1 MVELIIYII
10 GYIFAVIII
19 NFAARLDRPLSLRCF
34 IASFILSAGSWI
46 IVILTII
53 TLLMMHGIPF
63 VKNFSWKK
71 PIAKRIIIKGY
82 NDYY

>member
-10 GYIFAVIII
+10 GYVFAVVIL
-19 NFAARLDRPLSLRCF
+19 NFAVRLDRPLSLQRF
-34 IASFILSAGSWI
+34 ISNFIWAVGSWPMI
-46 IVILTII
+46 IVVII
-53 TLLMMHGIPF
+53 MIFTMHGIPF
-63 VKNFSWKK
+63 LKNFSWKK